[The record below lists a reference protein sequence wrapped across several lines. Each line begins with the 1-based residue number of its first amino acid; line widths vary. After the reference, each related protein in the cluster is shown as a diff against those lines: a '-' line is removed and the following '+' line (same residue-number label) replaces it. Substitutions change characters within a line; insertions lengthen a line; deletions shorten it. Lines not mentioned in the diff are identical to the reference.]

1 MSGLGSFLSLAFYVA
16 AIFFPPAAG
25 WLMLAAAAVSFAD
38 AREDMRRAKN
48 QARDA
53 YNASLA
59 DRLEMVDVSADQA
72 RTIVLGRV
80 RCVEGVRRRWVS
92 GANNQKL
99 TMVVSFAGH
108 EIDGFEQFFFDDVA
122 LTLDGSGYVTTA
134 PYAKSRDEA
143 ASYTGTLDGS
153 GGGSFTLPYTPV
165 AGSVSAVTPV
175 GSGEYYYELPCTVV
189 SVVGN
194 VVTLSGGPAANA
206 VNIVYARTIVTPTA
220 RIRPYLGT
228 TTQNIGSALASEYPG
243 KITSTDKFAGIACAV
258 VDIDYDPDVYP
269 QGRPNVTALLR
280 GAKVYDPRKDS
291 TQSGGSGAHR
301 AADATTWEFSENPAL
316 HALHYAR
323 AASAKCSHASAWL
336 GLSAGTARRRSTA
349 ERNCFSCTSTA
360 AMRTSAC
367 SCSAPAVSP
376 ATRS

>member
-1 MSGLGSFLSLAFYVA
+1 MSLAFYVA

-25 WLMLAAAAVSFAD
+25 WLMLAAAAISFAD

-59 DRLEMVDVSADQA
+59 DRLEMVDVSPTRRAHHRA
-72 RTIVLGRV
+72 RPRALH
-80 RCVEGVRRRWVS
+80 VEGVRRRWVS

-143 ASYTGTLDGS
+143 ADYTGTLDGS

-175 GSGEYYYELPCTVV
+175 GSGEL
-189 SVVGN
+189 
-194 VVTLSGGPAANA
+194 
-206 VNIVYARTIVTPTA
+206 
-220 RIRPYLGT
+220 
-228 TTQNIGSALASEYPG
+228 
-243 KITSTDKFAGIACAV
+243 
-258 VDIDYDPDVYP
+258 
-269 QGRPNVTALLR
+269 LLR
-280 GAKVYDPRKDS
+280 TAMPWS
-291 TQSGGSGAHR
+291 ASS
-301 AADATTWEFSENPAL
+301 ATW
-316 HALHYAR
+316 
-323 AASAKCSHASAWL
+323 
-336 GLSAGTARRRSTA
+336 
-349 ERNCFSCTSTA
+349 
-360 AMRTSAC
+360 
-367 SCSAPAVSP
+367 
-376 ATRS
+376 